1 MLLSCQSVCA
11 SLWWWWWV
19 WVLSMS
25 GVVLADVGVRVVV
38 VSVLE
43 GGDRHEWGQAA
54 QQAVVAYRQAYR

>member
-1 MLLSCQSVCA
+1 
-11 SLWWWWWV
+11 
-19 WVLSMS
+19 MS
-25 GVVLADVGVRVVV
+25 GVVIADVGVRVVV